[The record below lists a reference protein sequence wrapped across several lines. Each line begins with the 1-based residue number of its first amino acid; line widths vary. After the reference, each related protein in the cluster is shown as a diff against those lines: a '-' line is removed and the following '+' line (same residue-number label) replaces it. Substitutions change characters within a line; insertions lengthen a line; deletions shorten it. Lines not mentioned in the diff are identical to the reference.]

1 MVAMTKEKERELKIA
16 FYKIVNFLNQNNID
30 GKITVEK
37 KGLNWNVQT
46 ECTWLREEKNEKV

>member
-1 MVAMTKEKERELKIA
+1 MVAMTKEKERELKIV

-30 GKITVEK
+30 GKVTVEK
-37 KGLNWNVQT
+37 QGLNWNVQT